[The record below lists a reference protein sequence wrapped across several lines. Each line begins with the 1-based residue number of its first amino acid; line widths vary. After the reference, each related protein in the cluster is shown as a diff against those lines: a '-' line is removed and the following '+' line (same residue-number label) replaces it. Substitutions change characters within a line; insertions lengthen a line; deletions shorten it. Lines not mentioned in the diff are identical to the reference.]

1 MSKVIKLRRGLRIR
15 MKGEAERI
23 VTTAPQAGWYAIRP
37 TDFQGL
43 TPKLM
48 VKPEQRVK
56 TGSPLF
62 HDKDR
67 PEVVVT
73 SPASGVV
80 SGVNRGDRRKIL
92 EVVVKADKD
101 LEYEDFGKA
110 DPKTLTRDQVISSM
124 LKSGVWPFIRQRPYG
139 LVANPH
145 LQPKA
150 IFISAFDTAPLAP
163 DLDFVLKGEEQNF
176 QTGLDALTKLTSGKV
191 HLSLDA
197 DNTSSPVFT
206 GAKGVEI
213 HYFSGVHPAGNV
225 GIQIHH
231 IDPIN
236 KGEVVWY
243 VQPQDVVIMGRLFSE
258 GKFDATRIIALTG
271 SEVKRSRYYRTRMGA
286 SIRELVKDNVQGG
299 KLRYISGNVLTGTR
313 IPADGYIGFYDSHI
327 TVIPEGDHFEFL
339 GWALPGFGKFSHS
352 ASYLSWLAPSARYRL
367 DTNLNGGVR
376 AYVMT
381 GEYESVLPMDIYPV
395 QLIKSILAGDID
407 RMENLGIYEVIEE
420 DLALCEY
427 VCTSKIEV
435 QAILRSGIELMMKE
449 LG

>member
-1 MSKVIKLRRGLRIR
+1 

-23 VTTAPQAGWYAIRP
+23 VTTAPQAEWYAIRP
-37 TDFQGL
+37 ADFQSL

-110 DPKTLTRDQVISSM
+110 DPKTLTRDQVISSL

-163 DLDFVLKGEEQNF
+163 DLDFVLKDEGQNF
-176 QTGLDALTKLTSGKV
+176 QTGLDALSKLTSGKV

-213 HYFSGVHPAGNV
+213 HYFSGAHPAGNV

-271 SEVKRSRYYRTRMGA
+271 SEVKRPRYYRTRMGA

-313 IPADGYIGFYDSHI
+313 IPADGYLGFYDTHI

-339 GWALPGFGKFSHS
+339 GWARPGFGKFSHS
-352 ASYLSWLAPSARYRL
+352 RSYLSWLAPSARYRL
-367 DTNLNGGVR
+367 DTNLDGGVR